1 MILSFTKTNKEILMR
16 KIFMTAIIGLVF
28 TAMACSTV
36 QSTLC
41 SLGVTSYCTA
51 SPTASPSAV
60 ASPSA

>member
-1 MILSFTKTNKEILMR
+1 MR
-16 KIFMTAIIGLVF
+16 KIFMTAIIGLAF